1 MARDAEDILMQAPL
15 EVRLGGKSYE
25 IKPLTIAK
33 SREWRKKAAKDFGAM
48 VALLAT
54 KSATQG
60 EAQAAAET
68 LALSFPDACLDLLC
82 AYAPNLPRKQIEQG
96 ATEPEVAHAFMEV
109 IDVLAFPL
117 LARLAKASRV
127 LEILIGLAASKRS
140 FGNGA

>member
-1 MARDAEDILMQAPL
+1 MRDAEDGLMRVPL
-15 EVRLGGKSYE
+15 EVRLGGQSYE
-25 IKPLTIAK
+25 IKPLTMTK
-33 SREWRKKAAKDFGAM
+33 SREWRMLAAKEFGAM

-60 EAQAAAET
+60 EVQAAAEA
-68 LALSFPDACLDLLC
+68 LAVSFPDACLDLLC
-82 AYAPNLPRKQIEQG
+82 AYAPNLPRKKIEQE
-96 ATEPEVAHAFMEV
+96 ATEPEVAQAFMEV